1 VSAPKCAGFDDLKA
15 AIAFYESPTGQRLL
29 LAQPQLAKAKLNAL
43 AQWMQEVKPE
53 MQKRIAETMKVPG
66 WGSN

>member
-1 VSAPKCAGFDDLKA
+1 M
-15 AIAFYESPTGQRLL
+15 L